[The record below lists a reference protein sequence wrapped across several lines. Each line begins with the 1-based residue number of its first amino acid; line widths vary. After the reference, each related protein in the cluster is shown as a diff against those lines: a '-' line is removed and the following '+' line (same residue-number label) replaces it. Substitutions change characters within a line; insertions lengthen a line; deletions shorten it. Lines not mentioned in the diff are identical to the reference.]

1 MSQTQTHPL
10 PSSSSLF
17 KATAV
22 AVGAAAILL
31 VTMVLPAEYGM
42 DPTGVG
48 RLLGLDA
55 LKQPAGVATAP
66 VPVTPD
72 AIAGPNAVLAAK
84 ADAAFGKQAGRS
96 LDASAV
102 SLAGDGPMRRNTF
115 TVTLAPG
122 KGAEVKAHLRAG
134 EGLTFNWQA
143 TAAVAVDMHGEA
155 PNAKNA
161 WTSYSVESAQKGA
174 SGTFVAPFEGSH
186 GWYWQNRGTEPVTV
200 SIEASGFQ
208 SELYRP

>member
-10 PSSSSLF
+10 PSTSSLF
-17 KATAV
+17 KATAL
-22 AVGAAAILL
+22 AVGIAATLL

-42 DPTGVG
+42 DPTGAG

-55 LKQPAGVATAP
+55 LKQPAGTETTSIPATP
-66 VPVTPD
+66 EGISGPD
-72 AIAGPNAVLAAK
+72 AVLAAK
-84 ADAAFGKQAGRS
+84 ADVAFGKQAGRS

-102 SLAGDGPMRRNTF
+102 SLTDGTMRRDTL

-134 EGLTFNWQA
+134 EGLTFHWQA
-143 TAAVAVDMHGEA
+143 TAEVAVDMHGEA

-161 WTSYSVESAQKGA
+161 WTSYSVELAQKGA
-174 SGTFVAPFEGSH
+174 SGTFIAPFEGSH
-186 GWYWQNRGTEPVTV
+186 GWYWQNRGSQPVTV
-200 SIEASGFQ
+200 SIETSGFQ
-208 SELYRP
+208 PELYRP

>member
-1 MSQTQTHPL
+1 MSQSQTHPL
-10 PSSSSLF
+10 PSTSSLF
-17 KATAV
+17 RATAL
-22 AVGAAAILL
+22 AVGIAATLL

-55 LKQPAGVATAP
+55 LKNPVGTGTAP
-66 VPVTPD
+66 TPVTPGSSV
-72 AIAGPNAVLAAK
+72 APNAILAEK

-102 SLAGDGPMRRNTF
+102 SLNDGSMRRDTL

-134 EGLTFNWQA
+134 EGLTFHWQA
-143 TAAVAVDMHGEA
+143 TAEVAVDMHGEA
-155 PNAKNA
+155 PDAKNA
-161 WTSYSVESAQKGA
+161 WTSYSVEPAQKGA
-174 SGTFVAPFEGSH
+174 SGTFIAPFEGSH
-186 GWYWQNRGTEPVTV
+186 GWYWQNRGSEPVTV

>member
-1 MSQTQTHPL
+1 
-10 PSSSSLF
+10 
-17 KATAV
+17 
-22 AVGAAAILL
+22 
-31 VTMVLPAEYGM
+31 MVLPAEYGM
-42 DPTGVG
+42 DPTGIG
-48 RLLGLDA
+48 RFLGLNA
-55 LKQPAGVATAP
+55 LKQSAGAETTSLT
-66 VPVTPD
+66 TPD
-72 AIAGPNAVLAAK
+72 AIAGPNAMLAAK

-134 EGLTFNWQA
+134 EGLTFHWQA

-155 PNAKNA
+155 PNAKNT